1 MTSAPPAQLVVL
13 DGHTCNPGD
22 LTWEPLERLGTLTV
36 HPRTPMELVVE
47 RGRAAEVLITNK
59 TPLDAATLEALPR
72 LKGVA
77 VLATGYDVVDV
88 AAAAARGVP
97 VCNVPDYST
106 SAVAQA
112 VFALLLEL
120 SNHTG
125 ELAAAVRAG
134 RWQAGPDYC
143 FWESPIREL
152 AGRTLGVVGLGRI
165 GQAVARIGA
174 AFGMR
179 VLGCGLRP
187 GPDRL
192 PLETLLAE
200 SDVVTLHCPLTAASR
215 QLIDASRLAL
225 MRSEAILINTGRGA
239 LIDEHAL
246 AQALIEGRIAAAAL
260 DVLSLEPPPPGHPLL
275 TAPHCLITP
284 HVAWASV
291 EARRRL
297 IAETAANVDALLAG
311 APRNLVPEIAAS
323 SPP

>member
-1 MTSAPPAQLVVL
+1 
-13 DGHTCNPGD
+13 
-22 LTWEPLERLGTLTV
+22 
-36 HPRTPMELVVE
+36 
-47 RGRAAEVLITNK
+47 
-59 TPLDAATLEALPR
+59 
-72 LKGVA
+72 

-120 SNHTG
+120 NNHTD

-143 FWESPIREL
+143 FWDSPIREL

-200 SDVVTLHCPLTAASR
+200 SDVVSLHCPLTAASR
-215 QLIDASRLAL
+215 QLMDGRRLAL

-239 LIDEHAL
+239 LIDELAL
-246 AQALIEGRIAAAAL
+246 AQALTEGRIAAAAL
-260 DVLSLEPPPPGHPLL
+260 DVLSLEPPPADHPLL
-275 TAPHCLITP
+275 RAPNCLITP

-297 IAETAANVDALLAG
+297 IAETAANVEGLLAG
-311 APRNLVPEIAAS
+311 APRNLVPE
-323 SPP
+323 